1 MICRKWSLLLLCL
14 VMSAKLMASFSG
26 KPFVVPEPERVE
38 ARPGKHDL
46 RQRNKNCV

>member
-14 VMSAKLMASFSG
+14 VMSAKLMASFPETICGSG
-26 KPFVVPEPERVE
+26 TERVE

>member
-26 KPFVVPEPERVE
+26 KPFVVPELKEWKPAQGSLSAVN
-38 ARPGKHDL
+38 GHL
-46 RQRNKNCV
+46 CM